1 MQQILQIVAS
11 SIMDDAKGLNGDVK
25 SDNITV
31 DERENGVD
39 IGEEDWTEDAGGAEL
54 LDGPRY
60 GEFEDDLGGEG
71 MDDDDD

>member
-11 SIMDDAKGLNGDVK
+11 SIMVDATGLTDDVK
-25 SDNITV
+25 SDNITA
-31 DERENGVD
+31 DEPENAVD
-39 IGEEDWTEDAGGAEL
+39 IGEEDWAEDAGDAEL